1 MKMPE
6 KLESHIVNEIRSI
19 AFKYALQNAIQYGG
33 KAELKAV
40 ISKVIAEKPELK
52 SVIREVVSM
61 VRNVVNEVNRLS
73 IVEQKRIAE
82 EKYPEIFA
90 KKERKEEKKL
100 PPLPNAHKYKVIVT
114 RFAPN
119 PDFVLHLG
127 NARPA
132 ILCYEYARMYKGKF
146 ILRFDDT
153 DPKIKKPM
161 LEAYD
166 LIREDLKWLGL
177 KWDEEYI
184 QSLRLPIHYQ
194 YAKKLIELGGA
205 YVDTCSRKE
214 FKKLRDRRKPCPHR
228 SQSIEKNLEL
238 WDKMLEGHFGEGEA
252 VLRVK
257 TDLNHPDPSVR
268 DWVAFRIIDTS
279 KSPHPLVRDKYI
291 VWPTYNYASAL
302 DDHLLNITHILRAKE
317 HLTNTVK
324 QKYLYRHFRWEYP
337 ETIHFGKLK
346 LKGFILSKSAIRK
359 YVETGKFEGFD
370 DPRFG
375 TLCALRKRGFI
386 AEAIR
391 ELILEV
397 GVKPSE
403 ASISMENLA
412 ALNRKI
418 VDPKAPRILFVD
430 NPVKMV
436 ISGISEFTT
445 KIPYHPEVKE
455 LGYRVLR
462 LKSSKN
468 ELEVYISHRD
478 YDRLSKGDKIR
489 LLGLFNIRIEEK
501 KKNTIRASLTS
512 VSLEEA
518 KKYKLQIIQWVP
530 CENNVNVIVKKPE
543 GLNLSIIE
551 GVAEESLR
559 KTPLNT
565 IVQFYRFGFVRVNSV
580 SRDKVITYFA
590 HE

>member
-1 MKMPE
+1 MSE
-6 KLESHIVNEIRSI
+6 KSMSLHVSEIKNI
-19 AFKYALQNAIQYGG
+19 AFKYALQNAIQHSGR
-33 KAELKAV
+33 AEVKAV
-40 ISKVIAEKPELK
+40 INKVVAEKPEVRK
-52 SVIREVVSM
+52 FIKEVISIVKET
-61 VRNVVNEVNRLS
+61 VNEVNALT
-73 IVEQKRIAE
+73 IEEQRRIAE
-82 EKYPEIFA
+82 EKYPEIFM
-90 KKERKEEKKL
+90 KKEKKEEKKL
-100 PPLPNAHKYKVIVT
+100 PPLPNVHKYKLVTT

-132 ILCYEYARMYKGKF
+132 ILCYEYAKMYKGKF

-166 LIREDLKWLGL
+166 LIKEDLKWLGL
-177 KWDEEYI
+177 KWDEEHV
-184 QSLRLPIHYQ
+184 QSRRLPIHYR
-194 YAKKLIELGGA
+194 YAKILIEKGGA
-205 YVDTCSRKE
+205 YVDLCGRKE
-214 FKKLRDRRKPCPHR
+214 FKKLRDQKKPCPHR
-228 SQSIEKNLEL
+228 DQSVEANLEL

-279 KSPHPLVRDKYI
+279 KNPHPIVGDKYVI
-291 VWPTYNYASAL
+291 WPTYNYASAL
-302 DDHLLNITHILRAKE
+302 DDHLLKVTHILRAKE

-324 QKYLYRHFRWEYP
+324 QKYLFMHFKWDYP

-359 YVETGKFEGFD
+359 YVETGKFEGLD

-375 TLCALRKRGFI
+375 TLCALRKRGFT

-397 GVKPSE
+397 GVKPTE

-418 VDPKAPRILFVD
+418 VDLKAPRILFVD
-430 NPVKMV
+430 NPVKV
-436 ISGISEFTT
+436 VVHGISEYTT
-445 KIPYHPEVKE
+445 KIPYHPENEK
-455 LGYRVLR
+455 LGYRILR
-462 LKSSKN
+462 LKGKEKLL
-468 ELEVYISHRD
+468 ELYISRRD
-478 YDRLSKGDKIR
+478 CEKMAKGVLVR
-489 LLGLFNIRIEEK
+489 FLGLFNVKVENVGESEV
-501 KKNTIRASLTS
+501 NAVFSG
-512 VSLEEA
+512 VSLEDA
-518 KKYKLQIIQWVP
+518 RKHKAPIIQWVP
-530 CENNVNVIVKKPE
+530 VTDNVKVVVKKPE
-543 GLNLSIIE
+543 GLNLNIVE
-551 GVAEESLR
+551 GLAEESL
-559 KTPLNT
+559 KTISPGT
-565 IVQFYRFGFVRVNSV
+565 IVQFYRFGFVKIDRLVGN
-580 SRDKVITYFA
+580 KVIAYFA